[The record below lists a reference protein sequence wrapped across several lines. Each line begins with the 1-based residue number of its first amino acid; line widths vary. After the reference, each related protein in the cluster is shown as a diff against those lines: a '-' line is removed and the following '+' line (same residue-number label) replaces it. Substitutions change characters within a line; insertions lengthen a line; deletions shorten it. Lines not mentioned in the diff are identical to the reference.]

1 MVCPN
6 CGASMTLEPGKDFLA
21 CDYCQSM
28 HFPDPNADG
37 VRVLGESSERNC
49 PRCSIAL
56 THASVG
62 GERVLYC
69 ERCRGLLVSMG
80 AFMVVLE
87 ELRSRH
93 ASSEYVGE
101 QPDWD
106 NLQRTSQCPECG
118 KKMNTHGYAGPGN
131 VIIDSCSECCLNWL
145 DYGELQRI
153 VRAPDRKFAT
163 LIDEDE
169 RRQIELE
176 SASGPT
182 WGG

>member
-1 MVCPN
+1 
-6 CGASMTLEPGKDFLA
+6 MTVEPGKDFLA

-69 ERCRGLLVSMG
+69 ERCRGLLVNMG

-131 VIIDSCSECCLNWL
+131 VIIDSCSECCVNWL
-145 DYGELQRI
+145 DYGEFQRI